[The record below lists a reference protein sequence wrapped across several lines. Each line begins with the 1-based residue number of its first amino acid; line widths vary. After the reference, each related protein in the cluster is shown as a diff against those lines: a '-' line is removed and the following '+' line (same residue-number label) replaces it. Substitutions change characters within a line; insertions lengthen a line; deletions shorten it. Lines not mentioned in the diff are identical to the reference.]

1 MHGKRRTSWLSGAA
15 LFFFGLF
22 LWGPPHGAQAAS
34 VNEQILEILL
44 NSKMVTPEKYQE
56 LKNQAEAEDAELQ
69 RLRALE
75 KKVKEEKPPAVG
87 NAKVDFKRGF
97 TLESDDGENKFNL
110 SGRLHADYRWF
121 LNDSPNNDTFLI
133 RRARIA
139 AGGTLYKYYDYF
151 VEYEMGQGNAQLN
164 DAFMNIRYI
173 PEAQLMFGQY
183 KVPFSLEEL
192 HSDNWIDFVERSLAN
207 NFAPSRDI
215 GIMLHGN
222 ISKDLVYYQLGVFN
236 GRKLNSSDVDDQK
249 DVAGRVTVAP
259 FAKTDNKFL
268 KGLHIG
274 GAFTAG
280 SEHTTT
286 PSTDWWRY
294 QYKTEGQ
301 TTFLQFQDTVS
312 QDGSRNRLGGELA
325 WMIGPV
331 SLKSEYMSLQMNDL
345 TYNKKKASFNNT
357 AGYASLGW
365 FLTGEEEPWRDGLPR
380 QITPKKPFKLGKDG
394 YCGAFQLVGRYEWI
408 DMDPNI
414 LKLGFADPAKYTD
427 KASGYTFGLT
437 WYPND
442 MLRFMVNY
450 YYTKFDDPV
459 TVSGKR
465 IGDEQAI
472 LTRFEIVW

>member
-1 MHGKRRTSWLSGAA
+1 MHGKKRNGWVSGAVV
-15 LFFFGLF
+15 FFFGLF
-22 LWGPPHGAQAAS
+22 LWGLPQGGQAAS

-56 LKNQAEAEDAELQ
+56 LKKQAEAEDAELQ

-75 KKVKEEKPPAVG
+75 KKVKEEKAPAG
-87 NAKVDFKRGF
+87 NAKVDFKKGF
-97 TLESDDGENKFNL
+97 TMESEDGENKLRL

-121 LNDSPNNDTFLI
+121 LNDNPANDTFLI
-133 RRARIA
+133 RRARLA
-139 AGGTLYKYYDYF
+139 ALGTFYKHYDF
-151 VEYEMGQGNAQLN
+151 SVEYEMGQGSSQLN
-164 DAFMNIRYI
+164 DAFLNINYW

-192 HSDNWIDFVERSLAN
+192 HSDNWIDFIERSLAN

-222 ISKDLVYYQLGVFN
+222 VSKDLLYYQLGVFN

-249 DVAGRVTVAP
+249 DVAGRVTIAP
-259 FAKTDNKFL
+259 FSKMDNKIL

-274 GAFTAG
+274 GAFTSG
-280 SEHTTT
+280 SEHTTN

-294 QYKTEGQ
+294 QYKTAGG
-301 TTFLQFQDTVS
+301 TTFLQFNDTVA

-325 WMIGPV
+325 WLMGPV

-345 TYNKKKASFNNT
+345 TYNKQKASFENT
-357 AGYASLGW
+357 AGYVSLGW
-365 FLTGEEEPWRDGLPR
+365 FLTGEEEPWRNGLPQ
-380 QITPKKPFKLGKDG
+380 QITPKKPFKLGKPG

-408 DMDPNI
+408 DMDPDI
-414 LKLGFADPAKYTD
+414 LKLGFADPKKYTD

-442 MLRFMVNY
+442 LLRFMVNY
-450 YYTKFDDPV
+450 YYTKFDDAI
-459 TVSGKR
+459 TVSGKKF
-465 IGDEQAI
+465 DNEQAI
-472 LTRFEIVW
+472 MTRFEVVW